1 MLRLVRERDETHL
14 AGAVLLALDA
24 GLSVRSE
31 ARSDGRAME
40 IRLGSVLG
48 DVHGEALRLRTN
60 AVVAVIT
67 GTITQINL
75 QYGKVR
81 YLSESILCLI
91 YLQAFVDFTA
101 TSSG

>member
-1 MLRLVRERDETHL
+1 MFRLVRERDETHL
-14 AGAVLLALDA
+14 AGAVLLALDS
-24 GLSVRSE
+24 GLPVRSE

-67 GTITQINL
+67 GTITTFQLPVHLQNSVSDTVAIFCHIKWQINL
-75 QYGKVR
+75 YK
-81 YLSESILCLI
+81 EK
-91 YLQAFVDFTA
+91 
-101 TSSG
+101 